1 MRREAGG
8 RGDPIG
14 LRGALADRLLVALIA
29 AMALFAT
36 CAVAGHEAVSQLAK
50 RWQQGAN
57 AAVTVQIPNP
67 TPARMEAALEV
78 LRALPAV
85 GEAQAVDT
93 ARMAELLRPWL
104 GDVAGLPLPGVIELR
119 LADLAADPVLIA
131 DRVAEA
137 VPGAVTEAH
146 GVFVARLAAVAR
158 ALSAAALA
166 ALVLVAVVGASVVVL
181 AVRAGIAARRDS
193 VMVLHM
199 LGAADRDIAG
209 RFARRS
215 AWLALLG
222 AILGVALAA
231 ALLWGLLQLAGP
243 MLPEFTLQDLPLPGL
258 AAIPFSA
265 AVIAWGAAMASILMW
280 LRRLP

>member
-119 LADLAADPVLIA
+119 LADLAADPVLIG

-231 ALLWGLLQLAGP
+231 GLVWALLQLAGP
-243 MLPEFTLQDLPLPGL
+243 ILPDIGSQDLPWLAL
-258 AAIPFSA
+258 AAIPLSA
-265 AVIAWGAAMASILMW
+265 ALIAWAATMASILLW

>member
-1 MRREAGG
+1 MRRDAGG
-8 RGDPIG
+8 RADPIG

-36 CAVAGHEAVSQLAK
+36 CALAGHEAVSQLAK

-57 AAVTVQIPNP
+57 AAVTVQIPDP
-67 TPARMEAALEV
+67 TSARMEAALGA

-85 GEAQAVDT
+85 REAQAVDPG
-93 ARMAELLRPWL
+93 RMAELLRPWL

-119 LADLAADPVLIA
+119 LADLTADPVLIG

-158 ALSAAALA
+158 AVSAAALA
-166 ALVLVAVVGASVVVL
+166 ALLLVAVVGASVVVL

-199 LGAADRDIAG
+199 LGAADRDIAE
-209 RFARRS
+209 RFARRT

-222 AILGVALAA
+222 AILGVALAGGLVWA
-231 ALLWGLLQLAGP
+231 LLQLAGP
-243 MLPEFTLQDLPLPGL
+243 MLPDITPQDLPWLGL
-258 AAIPFSA
+258 AALPVSA
-265 AVIAWGAAMASILMW
+265 ALIAWATTKASILLW